1 MMFDPKIVENA
12 DTIDSTDGNTLEIRR
27 GDDAVVYH
35 RRLHDWRVLV
45 DVTVNGQRWYSNY
58 EVDLEVEK
66 FWSAALTRE
75 FELGSA
81 NEIEIKKLTL
91 AAELRLRGEEQ

>member
-1 MMFDPKIVENA
+1 MFDPKIVENA
-12 DTIDSTDGNTLEIRR
+12 DTIDSTDGNTLEIHRD
-27 GDDAVVYH
+27 GDLALYH

-58 EVDLEVEK
+58 EVDEEVEK
-66 FWSAALTRE
+66 FWSAALARE

-81 NEIEIKKLTL
+81 NEIKVKKETL
-91 AAELRLRGEEQ
+91 AAEHRLRGEGQ